1 MPVSLQSSPNHT
13 RIGQLELLSAVQS
26 STAGILYRAW
36 DHGLAMAVA
45 VEEYAPAALARRL
58 PDDSLEADEAS
69 HTTAF
74 EAGLQ
79 AFMQEARTLARCEH
93 PSLLRLLQLVQAR
106 GTAYRVM
113 PWYAGRSMPSL
124 VGADKPLDEPDLR
137 GLLDD
142 LLGALQAYHRHGG
155 LHGQVQADRL
165 LLLDDGRPLLLGP
178 DLAARAIA
186 ELDARPAIDATAV
199 ASGPL
204 ADLQAVARLARG
216 CMGEPAHALRYSPAL
231 LQWLQTPFLT
241 DGRQQ
246 PQSAAQFRQW
256 LVHSQT
262 PTQAHPQARA
272 PEAAAPAPQRTP
284 ATTLELRTEQAIR
297 SVIASIPERAAT
309 ALAAEPAPALPSPAP
324 LRAEPMQPRV
334 LPPPAKRRALNALL
348 LPLLLAMTLAAA
360 ATTWSLWGTAGKQPP
375 QRVSAAAAQ
384 PAQQP
389 SSSPLALGLPP
400 ALPPQPAAPTAPA
413 ETAPFPPATPPAPAP
428 TASAVSATSLVPPVH
443 QTPRQ
448 HCGARTEFS
457 LYRCMQQQCQQPRW
471 QAHAECVRLRQT
483 DTVD

>member
-1 MPVSLQSSPNHT
+1 LQSSPNHT

-36 DHGLAMAVA
+36 YHGLAMAVA
-45 VEEYAPAALARRL
+45 VAEYAPAGLARRL
-58 PDDSLEADEAS
+58 PDDSVEADEAS

-93 PSLLRLLQLVQAR
+93 PSLLRVLQLVQAR

-113 PWYAGRSMPSL
+113 PWYAGRTMPSL

-155 LHGQVQADRL
+155 LHGQVQPDRL

-178 DLAARAIA
+178 DLAARAMA
-186 ELDARPAIDATAV
+186 ALDATPAMDATTV

-231 LQWLQTPFLT
+231 LQWLQTPFQP
-241 DGRQQ
+241 DSRQQ

-262 PTQAHPQARA
+262 PSQAPTQARA
-272 PEAAAPAPQRTP
+272 PEAAPAPPRTP

-309 ALAAEPAPALPSPAP
+309 ALAAEPASTLPSPAP
-324 LRAEPMQPRV
+324 MRAEPRPPRV
-334 LPPPAKRRALNALL
+334 LPPPGKRHALAALL
-348 LPLLLAMTLAAA
+348 LPLLLAMALAAA
-360 ATTWSLWGTAGKQPP
+360 ATAWWLWGAAGKQPP
-375 QRVSAAAAQ
+375 EQVSAAAAQ
-384 PAQQP
+384 SAQPPSPP
-389 SSSPLALGLPP
+389 SSSPSPP
-400 ALPPQPAAPTAPA
+400 ALPPQSAAPTAPA
-413 ETAPFPPATPPAPAP
+413 ETAPSPLAPSPGLATAV
-428 TASAVSATSLVPPVH
+428 SAVSAASVVPAVH
-443 QTPRQ
+443 HTPRE
-448 HCGARTEFS
+448 HCGARTAFS

-471 QAHAECVRLRQT
+471 QKHAECVRLRQT